1 MATREEIILAALAP
15 AKGKALTPVQ
25 VQKLFF
31 LIDKNIAKLVGG
43 PHFDFKPYNYGPFDK
58 AVYDELERQRAAG
71 NVELVPERTWNDFR
85 LTEEGQARGE
95 AILPDLPAKARDYIE
110 RAVEFVMRLSFSQL
124 VASIYKAYPD
134 MRVNSVFQ
142 E

>member
-1 MATREEIILAALAP
+1 MATREEIILAGLAP

-31 LIDKNIAKLVGG
+31 LIDKNISKLVGG

-58 AVYDELERQRAAG
+58 AVYDEFEEQRVAG
-71 NVELVPERTWNDFR
+71 NVELVPQRTWNDFR
-85 LTEEGQARGE
+85 LTDQGQAQGE
-95 AILPDLPAKARDYIE
+95 RILAELPPKARDYIE